1 MKRNKRSTIAG
12 AALIFV
18 GILAGALLA
27 AGLTKSGGLDFIR
40 QPNSGYSESEQG
52 TSDNVA
58 AGPANP
64 LAVAF
69 SARDAEKVSLRYG
82 DGCNYRPDL
91 QKLVMQALEW
101 DLTGQEPTVLIVHTH
116 ASESYTKTQGQNY
129 TESSEY
135 RTLDTQYNMVAIG
148 DALAELLEQA
158 GISVI
163 HDRNIHDYPS
173 YNSAYDNSR
182 LSVQE
187 YLQRYP
193 SIQVVLD
200 LHRDAV
206 LLGDGSQYAPTVSVD
221 GKETA
226 LLMLVVGSDASGTK
240 HPDWQENLAAALKLQ
255 IMLENAAPGITRST
269 ILRPQ
274 RYNQDL
280 STGALIVEV
289 GTAGNTLEQ
298 AMAAVPILADG
309 LIGLMNGAVA
319 VS

>member
-1 MKRNKRSTIAG
+1 MKRNKRSTVAG
-12 AALIFV
+12 AALIFA
-18 GILAGALLA
+18 GILAGTLLA
-27 AGLTKSGGLDFIR
+27 AGLTQTGGAELPTNSVSKPEQSGAGD
-40 QPNSGYSESEQG
+40 
-52 TSDNVA
+52 VA
-58 AGPANP
+58 VGPANP

-82 DGCNYRPDL
+82 DGCDYRPDL
-91 QKLVMQALEW
+91 QKLVMKALDW
-101 DLTGQEPTVLIVHTH
+101 NLTGQEPTVLIVHTH
-116 ASESYTKTQGQNY
+116 ASESYTRAQGQNY

-135 RTLDTQYNMVAIG
+135 RTLDTQYNMVAVG
-148 DALAELLEQA
+148 DALVELLEQA
-158 GISVI
+158 GISVL

-221 GKETA
+221 GNEAA
-226 LLMLVVGSDASGTK
+226 LLMLVVGSDASGTD
-240 HPDWQENLAAALKLQ
+240 HPHWQENLAAALKLQ

-280 STGALIVEV
+280 SAGALIVEV

-309 LIGLMNGAVA
+309 LIGLMNGAA
-319 VS
+319 AAS